1 MARTKKK
8 KKGGAKSLKAITA
21 AFLTILTVACLA
33 WVLLLPPRE
42 NDPTP
47 PPSPAKTAEKKTAP
61 ETAAPPSPGKY
72 TFEEKLAPNFDQKV
86 RQVDLILMQTLARSE
101 DSARLK
107 HNKVQTKHFHG
118 SPFHFQELEINL
130 TCSQNAFL
138 DNLRR
143 ELKQFT
149 SNASLSPGPGKNVW
163 SVSING
169 KKTHTLLLH
178 TDGREEKPR
187 KASGARLAIV
197 IDDMG
202 RSKSCARR
210 LAALDVPLTFSVLP
224 HSFHAN
230 AVRNIANKAGLPIML
245 HLPMQPESW
254 PETSPGPGAL
264 FVNMSPREI
273 QDVLKKDLELV
284 PEAIGANNHMGSR
297 FTADKQGME
306 TVFRVLGSK
315 NLFFLDSLTTPKSV
329 TSGLSGRFGVRL
341 LKRDIFLDNIQD
353 ELAIIFQLHK
363 AEQVAMS
370 TGGAVAI
377 GHPYP
382 ETMQALERWSKTR
395 NKKVKI
401 VSIREL
407 L

>member
-8 KKGGAKSLKAITA
+8 KKGGVKSLKAITA
-21 AFLTILTVACLA
+21 VFLTILTVACLA
-33 WVLLLPPRE
+33 WVLLLPPQE
-42 NDPTP
+42 KDQTSPL
-47 PPSPAKTAEKKTAP
+47 SPAKTSQKK
-61 ETAAPPSPGKY
+61 PPSKPSSRTSPKKY

-86 RQVDLILMQTLARSE
+86 RQVDLILMQALAQGE
-101 DSARLK
+101 GTAKIK
-107 HNKVQTKHFHG
+107 HNKVQTKYFHG

-130 TCSQNAFL
+130 ACPQRTFL

-169 KKTHTLLLH
+169 KKTHILFLH
-178 TDGREEKPR
+178 PDGAEVKPR
-187 KASGARLAIV
+187 QVSGAMLAIV

-210 LAALDVPLTFSVLP
+210 LASLDIPVTFSVLP
-224 HSFHAN
+224 HSFHAK
-230 AVRNIANKAGLPIML
+230 AVRNIADQAGIPIML

-254 PETSPGPGAL
+254 PETNPGPGAL
-264 FVNMSPREI
+264 FVDMSQKEI
-273 QDVLKKDLELV
+273 QDTVKKDLELV

-306 TVFRVLGSK
+306 AVFRALESK
-315 NLFFLDSLTTPKSV
+315 DMFFLDSLTTPKSV
-329 TSGLSGRFGVRL
+329 TSGLSGRFAVRL

-353 ELAIIFQLHK
+353 EMAIIFQLRK

-370 TGGAVAI
+370 TGSAVAI

-382 ETMQALERWSKTR
+382 ETINALEKWSKTR
-395 NKKVKI
+395 DKKIKI
-401 VSIREL
+401 VSILDL

>member
-21 AFLTILTVACLA
+21 AFLTILTVACLG

-47 PPSPAKTAEKKTAP
+47 PPSPAKTAGEKTVP
-61 ETAAPPSPGKY
+61 ETAAHRSPGKY

-86 RQVDLILMQTLARSE
+86 RQVDLILMQTLFRSE

-107 HNKVQTKHFHG
+107 HNKVQTKYFHG

-138 DNLRR
+138 DDLRR

-169 KKTHTLLLH
+169 KKTHTLLLY

-224 HSFHAN
+224 HSFHAK

-254 PETSPGPGAL
+254 PETNPGPGAL
-264 FVNMSPREI
+264 FVNMSAKEI

-353 ELAIIFQLHK
+353 ELAIIFQLRK

-401 VSIREL
+401 VDIREL